1 MDTTTQRDIQDA
13 ADILSN
19 ASYVT
24 CLVGAGLSAES
35 GIPTY
40 RGPGGLWT
48 RFGEPPMNDYDRFVQ
63 DPKAYWEERLSPPG
77 DGPRAELFKA
87 LETAEPNAGHYALA
101 ELEHMG
107 VLKFTVTQNI
117 DGLGRIAGSERVVE
131 IHGSRN
137 MVRCTGCGLRLHR
150 DDFTIA
156 ELPPSCPE
164 CGELVKIDTVL
175 FGEPI
180 PSAWLAHCY
189 EQIEASDCIL
199 LVGTSGTV
207 NPSASFPLLIK
218 QRGGHLLEFNPLE
231 SHLSPHCDVVVR
243 ESAAELLPVLVE
255 LLLPR

>member
-1 MDTTTQRDIQDA
+1 MNITASQQIQETA
-13 ADILSN
+13 NVLSK

-63 DPKAYWEERLSPPG
+63 NPTAYWEERLSPPS

-87 LETAEPNAGHYALA
+87 LEKAEPNAGHYALA
-101 ELEHMG
+101 ELENMG
-107 VLKFTVTQNI
+107 VLQFTVTQNI
-117 DGLGRIAGSERVVE
+117 DGLGRVAGSENVVE

-137 MVRCTGCGLRLHR
+137 MVRCTVCGLRLHR
-150 DDFTIA
+150 DDFTVA

-180 PSAWLAHCY
+180 PAKWLAHSY

-218 QRGGHLLEFNPLE
+218 QHGGHLLEFNPLE
-231 SHLSPHCDVVVR
+231 SHLSPYCDIIVR
-243 ESAAELLPVLVE
+243 ESAAESLPALVKLLHSQ
-255 LLLPR
+255 